1 MHVIEFKFSMSSAAQ
16 VLLNLLADNRQL
28 TVLQYDR
35 VIRYLQDKR
44 EVQLQLELG
53 DAKDLPPVKS
63 TGMALVVHQVG
74 SCICVAIATVSWA
87 LRSTHLPA
95 GWVKEKV
102 ITHLHLT
109 LKLRISGVICPL
121 THVCFHGGALN

>member
-1 MHVIEFKFSMSSAAQ
+1 MCAVQ

-44 EVQLQLELG
+44 EMQLQLELG

-63 TGMALVVHQVG
+63 TGMISVVSEMCKH
-74 SCICVAIATVSWA
+74 ICVAGITTLLWA
-87 LRSTHLPA
+87 
-95 GWVKEKV
+95 K
-102 ITHLHLT
+102 
-109 LKLRISGVICPL
+109 
-121 THVCFHGGALN
+121 